1 MDEEEGSLEVFGLAA
16 FETDSDEGPAS
27 GTVTVSTETGIEGTG
42 SGSGLMESETV
53 RFWEAESG
61 VVMEEG

>member
-1 MDEEEGSLEVFGLAA
+1 MDEEDCMAAEEAASETLESAA

-27 GTVTVSTETGIEGTG
+27 GPVTVSTETGIEGTG

-53 RFWEAESG
+53 RF
-61 VVMEEG
+61 